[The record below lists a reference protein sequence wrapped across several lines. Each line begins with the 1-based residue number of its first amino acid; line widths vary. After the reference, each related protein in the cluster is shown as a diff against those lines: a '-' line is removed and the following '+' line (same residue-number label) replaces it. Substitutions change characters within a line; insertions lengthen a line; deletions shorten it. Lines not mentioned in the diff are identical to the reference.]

1 MDVQASRKVRSPHPA
16 APDPAPNGVS
26 APKTCAVLRCPNP
39 GSAIVDFGQDRA
51 AGQELPVCAEHKAL
65 MDSGAPWDL
74 EGRAVV
80 IGQDM
85 PPAATG
91 WRARPSA
98 GADGFALSLEIAG
111 QSEAMHVF
119 VRGDQARALAAFIT
133 AANGEG

>member
-1 MDVQASRKVRSPHPA
+1 
-16 APDPAPNGVS
+16 
-26 APKTCAVLRCPNP
+26 
-39 GSAIVDFGQDRA
+39 
-51 AGQELPVCAEHKAL
+51 